1 MVTTEHQIHLV
12 FHNPTS
18 CQTSELFSSCIFIC
32 RPTDEVIMRL
42 DELSLL
48 GLSVCK
54 KAQKHDKEQSTFLV
68 PAIIMISVTR
78 RRVMLA
84 SFTINSFIR
93 KTYWCSNSCYT
104 AMCESWLCV
113 NYGINVILKIT
124 CKIIQTI
131 LSKLSL
137 PIS

>member
-1 MVTTEHQIHLV
+1 VVTTEHQIHLV

-32 RPTDEVIMRL
+32 RPTDNEVIMRL
-42 DELSLL
+42 DGLSLL

-54 KAQKHDKEQSTFLV
+54 EAQEHDKEQSTFLV
-68 PAIIMISVTR
+68 PVIIMISVTR

-84 SFTINSFIR
+84 SLTINSFIR
-93 KTYWCSNSCYT
+93 KMYCCSNSCYT

-113 NYGINVILKIT
+113 NYGINDI
-124 CKIIQTI
+124 
-131 LSKLSL
+131 
-137 PIS
+137 